1 VSVAKGLLVG
11 NLAFAIQTIV
21 RLFST
26 AIVARLIT
34 PIEMGIWTLGFAL
47 IGLFQIMR
55 DFGTATFIQTN
66 KELTNEQI
74 KVCNGLQLI
83 VGLLFFFIFTISAE
97 PIAAF
102 YKEPRVSQVVYVL
115 AFGFLIMPLSST
127 SFNLLIRDGRFALKS
142 GIDFVAQMMMYAG
155 TVALAFLG
163 GSHLSA
169 PISVVI
175 AQVLV
180 VLLCFYY
187 RNQQYPLGYSFK
199 NVKGVAKLSG
209 TALSVSLIQHA
220 ADKSPDFV
228 LPKTQGFAEASIYEK
243 GINCLELV
251 KLAVVELV
259 GSVLVASLRLR
270 SEKDSSIFP
279 SLASDTL
286 SCLAVLAVLGS
297 SLLAVNAYDFL
308 NTLFGAQWVGAQ
320 NTLKVLAF
328 ATPFVCMTAFLTKV
342 MYLQSMHSIVLRL
355 AFVTRLIVIG
365 LVLILAN
372 GPILTLAFGVVIA
385 EILFFIAYAYVN
397 REKLAWGRFIAPTI
411 IDSAICIFVVFGIHY
426 GVKNWFNL
434 NSIAALAINSALV
447 AVSVAIVFFLFR
459 KSTVNKLRNCL
470 NL

>member
-1 VSVAKGLLVG
+1 
-11 NLAFAIQTIV
+11 
-21 RLFST
+21 
-26 AIVARLIT
+26 
-34 PIEMGIWTLGFAL
+34 MGIWTLGFAL

-308 NTLFGAQWVGAQ
+308 NTLFCARWV
-320 NTLKVLAF
+320 
-328 ATPFVCMTAFLTKV
+328 
-342 MYLQSMHSIVLRL
+342 
-355 AFVTRLIVIG
+355 
-365 LVLILAN
+365 
-372 GPILTLAFGVVIA
+372 
-385 EILFFIAYAYVN
+385 
-397 REKLAWGRFIAPTI
+397 
-411 IDSAICIFVVFGIHY
+411 
-426 GVKNWFNL
+426 
-434 NSIAALAINSALV
+434 
-447 AVSVAIVFFLFR
+447 
-459 KSTVNKLRNCL
+459 
-470 NL
+470 

>member
-1 VSVAKGLLVG
+1 MSVVKGLLVG
-11 NLAFAIQTIV
+11 NAAFAIQTV
-21 RLFST
+21 ARLFST

-34 PIEMGIWTLGFAL
+34 PLEMGIWTLGFAL

-83 VGLLFFFIFTISAE
+83 VGLLFFVVFTLAAE

-115 AFGFLIMPLSST
+115 ALGFLIMPLSST
-127 SFNLLIRDGRFALKS
+127 SFNLFIRDGRFALKS
-142 GIDFVAQMMMYAG
+142 GIDFVAQMLMYAG
-155 TVALAFLG
+155 TVAFAFFG
-163 GSHLSA
+163 ASHLSA

-175 AQVLV
+175 AQILV
-180 VLLCFYY
+180 VILCFHY
-187 RNQQYPLGYSFK
+187 RNRQYPLGYSFK
-199 NVKGVAKLSG
+199 NVTHVAKLSG

-220 ADKSPDFV
+220 ADKSPDFA

-243 GINCLELV
+243 GVNCLELV

-259 GSVLVASLRLR
+259 GSVLVSSLRIR
-270 SEKDSSIFP
+270 SEKDSNVFP

-297 SLLAVNAYDFL
+297 SLLAVNAFDFL

-320 NTLKVLAF
+320 STLKVLAF

-372 GPILTLAFGVVIA
+372 GPILTLAYGVVIA
-385 EILFFIAYAYVN
+385 EILFFVAYAYVN
-397 REKLAWGRFIAPTI
+397 RNKLAWGRFVVPTI
-411 IDSAICIFVVFGIHY
+411 IDSLICVCIVY
-426 GVKNWFNL
+426 GVHHGIKHWFNL
-434 NSIAALAINSALV
+434 NSVFALAINSGLV
-447 AVSVAIVFFLFR
+447 AIIVAIVFFIAR